1 MGLPTTMRAAVYR
14 TKGEL
19 DLEDRPLPQLGPHD
33 VLVQVAACGV
43 CGSDLHSVLEG
54 WGVADSV
61 EGHEYAGEVVAV
73 GAEVNRWQPGDRVVG
88 GGARGCGRCPAC
100 LAGRRP
106 LCAERG
112 EIGAEPMQGA
122 FAGFTARH
130 QEEVVRVPDGLS
142 MRAAALA
149 EPLSV
154 ALHGITLARV
164 GAEHR
169 VVVFGCGPIGAL
181 TVAALRARGQRHVTV
196 VEPGV
201 SRQALARD
209 LGAHEVV
216 APEDLPNPGWHPRH
230 LVPEPFERAIECS
243 GARPAIEA
251 ALGQLAPLGRLV
263 LVGSGIDA
271 PRFDTNRILLN
282 ELEITGAFTYDA
294 GGFEAALDLLA
305 SGALPVER
313 LLEPGGVPLE
323 GLLDAMQRLAAGEL
337 AGKVLV
343 TP

>member
-1 MGLPTTMRAAVYR
+1 MHAAVYHER
-14 TKGEL
+14 GAL
-19 DLEDRPLPQLGPHD
+19 ALEQRPLPSLGDED

-54 WGVADSV
+54 WGVPGSV

-73 GAEVNRWQPGDRVVG
+73 GPAVQRWQVGDRVVG

-130 QEEVVRVPDGLS
+130 QEELVRVPDGLS
-142 MRAAALA
+142 LRAAALA
-149 EPLSV
+149 EPLTV

-164 GAEHR
+164 DPEHR

-181 TVAALRARGQRHVTV
+181 TVAALGASGQAHVTV
-196 VEPGV
+196 VEPSA
-201 SRQALARD
+201 SRQALARE
-209 LGAHEVV
+209 LGAHDVV
-216 APEDLPNPGWHPRH
+216 APEDLPTPGWHPRH
-230 LVPEPFERAIECS
+230 VVPEPFERAIECS
-243 GARPAIEA
+243 GARPAMEA

-263 LVGSGIDA
+263 LVGSGVDA
-271 PRFDTNRILLN
+271 PRFDPNRILLN
-282 ELEITGAFTYDA
+282 ELEITGAFTYDE
-294 GGFEAALDLLA
+294 GGFEHALGLLG
-305 SGALPVER
+305 SGALPTDR
-313 LLEPGGVPLE
+313 LLEPGGVPLD